1 MPSDNFLSVM
11 CFALLALV
19 YGLGLTFFGY
29 RLFLFLLPI
38 WGFVFGFVFG
48 AQALQA
54 LLGEGFLVS
63 VTSWIVG
70 FFVGAVFAIL
80 SYLFYFFAVGVVAG
94 SLGYSLTT
102 GFFTG
107 LLNMRMNL
115 LVWLIA
121 VLVAAVVIFITYR
134 FNLQKYVV
142 IVATAVLG
150 AGSIVATL
158 AWVFRPSQEAVERPV
173 RAILDA
179 GPLLTVLAAV
189 LIVAGVL
196 VQLRANRYYTVEE
209 YNNWDAWSR
218 PA

>member
-11 CFALLALV
+11 CFAFLALL

-48 AQALQA
+48 AQSLQA
-54 LLGEGFLVS
+54 LLGESFLVS

-70 FFVGAVFAIL
+70 FVVGALFAIL
-80 SYLFYFFAVGVVAG
+80 SYLFYFFAVGIIAG

-102 GFFTG
+102 GVFTG
-107 LLNMRMNL
+107 LFNMRMNL
-115 LVWLIA
+115 LIWFIA
-121 VLVAAVVIFITYR
+121 VIVAAVVIFVTYR

-158 AWVFRPSQEAVERPV
+158 AWIFRPSQEAVERPV

-179 GPLLTVLAAV
+179 GPLLTVLAVV
-189 LIVAGVL
+189 LIAAGIL
-196 VQLRANRYYTVEE
+196 VQVRANRYYNVQE
-209 YNNWDAWSR
+209 YNNWESWGR